1 MLRNEHIWFWLV
13 PGRGEGE
20 ERYSKVTNHARCTQD
35 THYTH
40 LPLYE
45 YNCLEKRFFLQR
57 MVLTITMFF
66 ALSLTDLILGY
77 NFHCVTGTAIK
88 HLYTQCNGPVF
99 KRLSLE
105 DQHMALIEKECHRQ
119 RERTSWYLH
128 PHNPRGR
135 NVVVPAFVLV
145 FNMRDLYYRG
155 QNNNI
160 IIIIL

>member
-1 MLRNEHIWFWLV
+1 MPDARKIHIIPICL
-13 PGRGEGE
+13 
-20 ERYSKVTNHARCTQD
+20 YTNTIVW
-35 THYTH
+35 
-40 LPLYE
+40 
-45 YNCLEKRFFLQR
+45 KKGFFLQR

-145 FNMRDLYYRG
+145 LAYSV
-155 QNNNI
+155 
-160 IIIIL
+160 